1 MSQAAECAYTQ
12 EQIDKAHE
20 KAVREIIYRTLEDA
34 LALGKA
40 DAAHFKP
47 MGGPS
52 CRWNP
57 DVTLQK
63 ARTEFVKW
71 VAEPVFHRFCTYISA
86 DPKATQIFLLEVAL
100 KSAHLIRLEQSLERM
115 KWEARVYGAKGP
127 KKQEK

>member
-1 MSQAAECAYTQ
+1 MQQTADCAYSE

-20 KAVREIIYRTLEDA
+20 IAVREIIYRTLEDA

-40 DAAHFKP
+40 DGAHFKP
-47 MGGPS
+47 MGGPA

-57 DVTLQK
+57 DTTLKK
-63 ARTEFVKW
+63 AQIEFVKW
-71 VAEPVFHRFCTYISA
+71 VSMPVFHRLCGYISA

-100 KSAHLIRLEQSLERM
+100 KSKHLIRLEDSLNRM

-127 KKQEK
+127 KKQES

>member
-1 MSQAAECAYTQ
+1 MHTEESPYTE

-20 KAVREIIYRTLEDA
+20 KMMREIIYRTLEDA

-40 DAAHFKP
+40 EATHFKP

-57 DVTLQK
+57 DITLQK
-63 ARTEFVKW
+63 ARKSFVNW
-71 VAEPVFHRFCTYISA
+71 VAEPVFHRMCRAISA

-100 KSAHLIRLEQSLERM
+100 KSKHLIRLEESLERM

-127 KKQEK
+127 KKQAS